1 MGARGGINVATGR
14 KQPVRQA
21 TPNGDKAKPNLRHR
35 LGHRVAALSLPRHGA
50 LYIGLGVG
58 ATVFIVTMW
67 LLPAFAVPLGA
78 ISMFLVYL
86 GLMFLTLPVLTPE
99 LLKARADATDSPTA
113 LIFLVVLGV
122 VATSCVTLF
131 MALNGEDGPLL
142 YEVILSVASVLLGW
156 FVVHTLAAMHYAY
169 EYYES
174 PSANPKGK
182 GNGLIGGL
190 EFPEGDN
197 PDGVAFI
204 YFAYVVGVAFA
215 VSDIRV
221 TSNKMRKMVVF
232 HSTFSYFFNTLIV
245 AATVNVAVAVGNI

>member
-1 MGARGGINVATGR
+1 MATGR
-14 KQPVRQA
+14 KQPARKAPPRSAA
-21 TPNGDKAKPNLRHR
+21 TGPGLRHS

-58 ATVFIVTMW
+58 AAVFVVTLW
-67 LLPAFAVPLGA
+67 LLPAFAAPFGA

-86 GLMFLTLPVLTPE
+86 GLMFVTLPVLTPE
-99 LLKARADATDSPTA
+99 LLKARADATDAPTA

-122 VATSCVTLF
+122 VGTSCITLF
-131 MALNGEDGPLL
+131 MALNGSDGPLL
-142 YEVILSVASVLLGW
+142 YEVMLSVASVLLGW

-174 PSANPKGK
+174 PSAKSG
-182 GNGLIGGL
+182 GLIGGL

-221 TSNKMRKMVVF
+221 TSNTMRKMVVL